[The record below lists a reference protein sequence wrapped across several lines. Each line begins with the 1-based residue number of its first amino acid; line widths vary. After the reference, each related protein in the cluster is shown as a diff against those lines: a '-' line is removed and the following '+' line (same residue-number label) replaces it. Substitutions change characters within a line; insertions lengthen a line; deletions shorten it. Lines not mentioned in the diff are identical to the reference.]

1 MKSKIG
7 VKKKKKKK
15 PWECLH
21 PRERLFTAG
30 LGVSFTAQRSPQ
42 GKPTRNAC
50 PALPTAN
57 ICVAVLK
64 SRDSTKFSCL
74 DKGDSILTW
83 VGAAGYSPSSGRA
96 CNPWPETARLD
107 QPVLSKPEREENLM
121 EREGPSNYSL
131 FSLITLAASP
141 SPYLHPWH
149 QSSN

>member
-1 MKSKIG
+1 MGVFASEREAVYSWAGSFFHGKKISPG
-7 VKKKKKKK
+7 KTHPK
-15 PWECLH
+15 CLPCSSH
-21 PRERLFTAG
+21 CKHL
-30 LGVSFTAQRSPQ
+30 
-42 GKPTRNAC
+42 
-50 PALPTAN
+50 
-57 ICVAVLK
+57 CVAVLK
-64 SRDSTKFSCL
+64 SRDSTKFSCV

-131 FSLITLAASP
+131 FSLIILAASP